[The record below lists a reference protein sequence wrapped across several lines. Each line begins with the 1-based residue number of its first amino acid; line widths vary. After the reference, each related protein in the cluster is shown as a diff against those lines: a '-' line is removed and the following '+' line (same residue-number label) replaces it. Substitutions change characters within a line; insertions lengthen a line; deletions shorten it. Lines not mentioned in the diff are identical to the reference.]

1 MANEFYTLIVVPHAK
16 ARFRKVQVSVRLIK
30 WVAGGLGS
38 LALIV
43 MGVLVHYSR
52 IAFEVHELR
61 RLRTENTE
69 LRERTA
75 AYEQNA
81 GKLQSKL
88 EQLQGIVNKLGVM
101 AGLEQSLPS
110 GATPPSAGVGGPTGA
125 IDTDTP
131 PLGASSLLSMDKEL
145 TTLTTRSEQL
155 EAFYRDQSTLLAS
168 TPSVWP
174 VRGYLSASFGN
185 RADPFTGQR
194 DFHPGIDVSTPI
206 GTRVVA
212 PADGL
217 VVSCAERG
225 AYGNSLIID
234 HGFGIVT
241 RYGHLS
247 GYNVKPG
254 ARVRRGDVIGFV
266 GNTGRSTGPHLHYE
280 VWVRDQAQNPVHYIL
295 DEYRSFG

>member
-30 WVAGGLGS
+30 WVAGGVGT

-43 MGVLVHYSR
+43 MGVLIHYSR

-61 RLRTENTE
+61 RLRTENSE
-69 LRERTA
+69 LRERTQ

-110 GATPPSAGVGGPTGA
+110 GGAAPNAGVGGPTGA

-131 PLGASSLLSMDKEL
+131 PIGASSLVSMDKEL
-145 TTLTTRSEQL
+145 TSLTARSEQL

-174 VRGYLSASFGN
+174 VRGYLSAGFGN

-206 GTRVVA
+206 GTRVVS

-225 AYGNSLIID
+225 AYGNSMIID

-266 GNTGRSTGPHLHYE
+266 GSTGRSTGPHLHYE
-280 VWVRDQAQNPVHYIL
+280 VWVRDQAQNPIHYIL

>member
-16 ARFRKVQVSVRLIK
+16 ARFRKLQVSVRLIK
-30 WVAGGLGS
+30 WVAGGLAIS
-38 LALIV
+38 ALV
-43 MGVLVHYSR
+43 AMGVLVHYSR

-69 LRERTA
+69 LRERTL

-101 AGLEQSLPS
+101 AGLEQSLPP
-110 GATPPSAGVGGPTGA
+110 GAPVAGVGGPSGA

-131 PLGASSLLSMDKEL
+131 PLGASSLVSMDKEL
-145 TTLTTRSEQL
+145 TSLTARSTQL
-155 EAFYRDQSTLLAS
+155 EEFYRDQSTLLAS

-174 VRGYLSASFGN
+174 VRGYLSAGFGN

-206 GTRVVA
+206 GTRVLA

-217 VVSCAERG
+217 VVSCAPRG
-225 AYGNSLIID
+225 AYGNSMIID

-247 GYNVKPG
+247 GFNVKPG
-254 ARVRRGDVIGFV
+254 TRVRRGDVIGFV
-266 GNTGRSTGPHLHYE
+266 GSTGRSTGPHLHYE
-280 VWVRDQAQNPVHYIL
+280 VWVRDQAQNPIHYIL

>member
-1 MANEFYTLIVVPHAK
+1 MANEFYTFIVVPHAK
-16 ARFRKVQVSVRLIK
+16 ARFRKLQVSVRLLK
-30 WVAGGLGS
+30 WVGGGLGS
-38 LALIV
+38 LILVV
-43 MGVLVHYSR
+43 MAVLVHYSR

-69 LRERTA
+69 LREKTL

-88 EQLQGIVNKLGVM
+88 EQLQGMVNKLGVM
-101 AGLEQSLPS
+101 AGLEQSLPV
-110 GATPPSAGVGGPTGA
+110 GAPMAGVGGPSGI
-125 IDTDTP
+125 IDTETP
-131 PLGASSLLSMDKEL
+131 PVAAGSLLSMDKEL
-145 TTLTTRSEQL
+145 TSLTTRSAQL
-155 EAFYRDQSTLLAS
+155 EEFYRDQHTLLAS

-174 VRGYLSASFGN
+174 VRGYLSAVFGN
-185 RADPFTGQR
+185 RTDPFTGQR

-206 GTRVVA
+206 GTRVHT

-217 VVSCAERG
+217 VVSSGERG
-225 AYGNSLIID
+225 AYGNTIIID

-247 GYNVKPG
+247 GFNVKPG
-254 ARVRRGDVIGFV
+254 ARVRRGEVIGFV
-266 GNTGRSTGPHLHYE
+266 GSTGRSTGPHLHYE
-280 VWVRDQAQNPVHYIL
+280 VWVRDQAQNPIHYIL